1 MQALFGLRQC
11 DMVGIEERASRLIFK
26 VNRTG
31 GGMGSTRHASVA
43 HRLLISLRKN
53 STIRI

>member
-43 HRLLISLRKN
+43 HQLLISLRKN